1 MSKILKLNPINN
13 DKIEGY
19 EKSSLSNYRNGHS
32 TIHGSD
38 ITLIDY
44 TESEL
49 PTLKKIIYVRD
60 NLSV

>member
-1 MSKILKLNPINN
+1 MSKMLKLNQIHN
-13 DKIEGY
+13 DKIGGY

-49 PTLKKIIYVRD
+49 STLKKIIILV
-60 NLSV
+60 LFT